1 MPLIGTAGHVDHGKS
16 TLVLALSGRDP
27 DRWAEEKRRGLT
39 IDLGFAW
46 ADIGGGVEVS
56 FIDVP
61 GHERYLKNMLAGVDA
76 IDIAILVV
84 AANEGWMP
92 QTEEH
97 LAVLDLL
104 GVSSGV
110 VALTKVDM
118 VDGEIAEL
126 VSAEVDDKLEGTTL
140 AGSVVV
146 PLAAPNRTGIS
157 ELRAELLRLCQEL
170 VPPDGERPRLWVDRS
185 FSVPGAGT
193 VVTGSLLG
201 GILEVGDEVRIY
213 PGSDTARIRSLQS
226 HEEDVAR
233 ALPGTRVAVSLVGPE
248 VSDVGRGDMVAREG
262 QWRTTDRLI
271 VSIRPARYVDEIT
284 SRGAYQLH
292 IGTAT
297 LNARILKL
305 AGDRALISV
314 DRPVAAAMGDRFILR
329 DTGRRRVVAGGAV
342 LDPAPS
348 PGSLT
353 ARLDA
358 EEPQDTRAARLLE
371 LRGMDRLADIVN
383 DSGGGTPQDAVIVD
397 EVVVSSSRLRQLRG
411 AAEQK
416 VRLDHESRPMRSGI
430 PMATLAGALSAPRA
444 IVERAVQESTLLEVR
459 GPDVAFKDHE
469 ASLDSGAARVWDEAR
484 SKLSAGLAV
493 PTVGELEVETELLHL
508 LIRRGALVRVSEN
521 LVYLPDQI
529 AEIIG
534 IVAGLEFPF
543 GVGEFKDALGLSRKY
558 AVPILEWLDDGG
570 YTIRRGE
577 GRFPGTRL
585 GSGG

>member
-46 ADIGGGVEVS
+46 TDIGGGFEVS
-56 FIDVP
+56 FVDVP

-104 GVSSGV
+104 GVTSGV

-118 VDGEIAEL
+118 VDREIAEL
-126 VSAEVDDKLEGTTL
+126 VSAEVSDKLTGTSL

-146 PLAAPNRTGIS
+146 PVAAPNGKGMT
-157 ELRAELLRLCQEL
+157 ELRAELLRLCQTL
-170 VPPDGERPRLWVDRS
+170 VLPEGERPRLWVDRS

-193 VVTGSLLG
+193 VVTGSLLA
-201 GILEVGDEVRIY
+201 GILEVGDWVRIY
-213 PGSDTARIRSLQS
+213 PGSDTARIRSMQS
-226 HEEDVAR
+226 HEKDVAR

-262 QWRTTDRLI
+262 QWRTTDRFV
-271 VSIRPARYVDEIT
+271 VSIKPARYVDEVT
-284 SRGAYQLH
+284 HRGAYQMH

-305 AGDRALISV
+305 EGQRALISV
-314 DRPVAAAMGDRFILR
+314 DRPVAATMGDRFILR

-348 PGSLT
+348 PGSI
-353 ARLDA
+353 AAKLDA
-358 EEPQDTRAARLLE
+358 EEPPDTRAARLLAI
-371 LRGMDRLADIVN
+371 RGMDRLADIGN
-383 DSGGGTPQDAVIVD
+383 DSGGGTPEYAVTVGALVI
-397 EVVVSSSRLRQLRG
+397 SSARLNRLI
-411 AAEQK
+411 AVAEQK
-416 VRLDHESRPMRSGI
+416 VRLDHEERPMRSGI
-430 PMATLAGALSAPRA
+430 PMATLAGALNAPRS
-444 IVERAVQESTLLEVR
+444 IVERAIQDSTLLEVR
-459 GPDVAFKDHE
+459 GPDVALRDHE
-469 ASLDSGAARVWDEAR
+469 ASLDPEAARVWDEAR

-508 LIRRGALVRVSEN
+508 LIRRGDLVRVSES

-529 AEIIG
+529 AGIIE
-534 IVAGLEFPF
+534 VVVGLEVPF

-558 AVPILEWLDDGG
+558 AVPILEWLDDRGH
-570 YTIRRGE
+570 TIRRGE
-577 GRFPGTRL
+577 GRFPGP
-585 GSGG
+585 GSGSSG

>member
-56 FIDVP
+56 FVDVP

-118 VDGEIAEL
+118 VGSEISEL
-126 VSAEVDDKLEGTTL
+126 ASAEVDDRLEGTSL

-146 PLAAPNRTGIS
+146 PVAAPSGSGIT
-157 ELRAELLRLCQEL
+157 ELRAELLRLCEAL
-170 VPPDGERPRLWVDRS
+170 TPPEGERARLWVDRS

-213 PGSDTARIRSLQS
+213 PGTDTARIRSLQS
-226 HEEDVAR
+226 HEKDVVR
-233 ALPGTRVAVSLVGPE
+233 ALPGTRVAISLVGPE
-248 VSDVGRGDMVAREG
+248 VSDIGRGDMVAREG
-262 QWRTTDRLI
+262 QWRTTDRLV
-271 VSIRPARYVDEIT
+271 VSIKPARYVDEVT
-284 SRGAYQLH
+284 PRGAYQMH

-297 LNARILKL
+297 LNARILRL
-305 AGDRALISV
+305 EGERALISV
-314 DRPVAAAMGDRFILR
+314 DRPVAATMGDRFILR
-329 DTGRRRVVAGGAV
+329 DTGRRSVVAGGAV

-348 PGSLT
+348 PGSL
-353 ARLDA
+353 AAKLNA
-358 EEPQDTRAARLLE
+358 QEPPDTRAARLLAI
-371 LRGMDRLADIVN
+371 RGMDRLADIVT
-383 DSGGGTPQDAVIVD
+383 DSGGGTPEDAVTVGD
-397 EVVVSSSRLRQLRG
+397 LVVSSSRLNLLTA

-416 VRLDHESRPMRSGI
+416 VRLDHEERPMRSGI
-430 PMATLAGALSAPRA
+430 PMATLAGALDAPRS
-444 IVERAVQESTLLEVR
+444 IVERAVRESTLLEVR
-459 GPDVAFKDHE
+459 GPDVAIKGHE
-469 ASLDSGAARVWDEAR
+469 ASLDLEAARVWDDAR
-484 SKLSAGLAV
+484 SRLSADLAV
-493 PTVGELEVETELLHL
+493 PTVGELGVEAELLHL
-508 LIRRGALVRVSEN
+508 LIRRGDLVRVSEN

-529 AEIIG
+529 AGIIE
-534 IVAGLEFPF
+534 IVARLEVPF

-558 AVPILEWLDDGG
+558 AVPILEWLDDRG

-577 GRFPGTRL
+577 GRFPGPGS

>member
-16 TLVLALSGRDP
+16 TLVMALSGRDP

-46 ADIGGGVEVS
+46 ADIGGGLEVS
-56 FIDVP
+56 FVDVP

-97 LAVLDLL
+97 LAVLHLL
-104 GVSSGV
+104 GVSRGV

-118 VDGEIAEL
+118 VDREIAEL
-126 VSAEVDDKLEGTTL
+126 ASAEVEDRLEGTSL
-140 AGSVVV
+140 AGSMVV
-146 PLAAPNRTGIS
+146 PVAAPNGSGVT
-157 ELRAELLRLCQEL
+157 ELRAELLRLCESL
-170 VPPDGERPRLWVDRS
+170 IPFEGGRPRLWVDRS

-213 PGSDTARIRSLQS
+213 PGRDTARIRSLQS
-226 HEEDVAR
+226 HEKDVNP

-248 VSDVGRGDMVAREG
+248 VSDIGRGDMVAREG
-262 QWRTTDRLI
+262 QWRTTERLV
-271 VSIRPARYVDEIT
+271 VSIMPARYVDYVT
-284 SRGAYQLH
+284 PRGAYQMH

-297 LNARILKL
+297 LNARVLKL

-314 DRPVAAAMGDRFILR
+314 DRPVAATMGDRFILR

-348 PGSLT
+348 QGTLSAKLN
-353 ARLDA
+353 A
-358 EEPQDTRAARLLE
+358 EEPPDKRAARLLE
-371 LRGMDRLADIVN
+371 IRGMDHLADIVN
-383 DSGGGTPQDAVIVD
+383 DSGGGTPEDAVIVGD
-397 EVVVSSSRLRQLRG
+397 LVISTSRLKQLTD

-416 VRLDHESRPMRSGI
+416 VRIDHEERPMRSGI
-430 PMATLAGALSAPRA
+430 PMATLAGVLKAPRS
-444 IVERAVQESTLLEVR
+444 IVERAIQGSTLLEVR
-459 GPDVAFKDHE
+459 GPDVAIENHQ
-469 ASLDSGAARVWDEAR
+469 ASLDPEAATVWDEAR
-484 SKLSAGLAV
+484 SKLSAGLTV
-493 PTVGELEVETELLHL
+493 PTVGELEIETELLHL
-508 LIRRGALVRVSEN
+508 LIRRGDLIRVSEN
-521 LVYLPDQI
+521 LVYLPDQV
-529 AEIIG
+529 ADIIG
-534 IVAGLEFPF
+534 IVNRLEVPF

-558 AVPILEWLDDGG
+558 AVPILEWLDDRG
-570 YTIRRGE
+570 YTVRRGD
-577 GRFPGTRL
+577 GRFPGP
-585 GSGG
+585 GSGSGS

>member
-56 FIDVP
+56 FVDVP

-76 IDIAILVV
+76 IDVAILVV

-110 VALTKVDM
+110 VAMTKVDT
-118 VDGEIAEL
+118 VDERTAEL
-126 VSAEVDDKLEGTTL
+126 VRDDVGRKLAGTSL
-140 AGSVVV
+140 AGSVVIPV
-146 PLAAPNRTGIS
+146 AAPSGTGIDD
-157 ELRAELLRLCQEL
+157 LRAELLRLSQAL
-170 VPPDGERPRLWVDRS
+170 TPPNGERPRLWVDRS

-201 GILEVGDEVRIY
+201 GGFATGDLVRIY
-213 PGSDTARIRSLQS
+213 PGSHTARIRSLQS
-226 HEEDVAR
+226 HEKDVAR
-233 ALPGTRVAVSLVGPE
+233 ALPGTRVAVSLVGLD
-248 VSDVGRGDMVAREG
+248 VSEVGRGDMVASDG
-262 QWRTTDRLI
+262 QWRTTDRLV
-271 VSIRPARYVDEIT
+271 VSIRPARYIDEI
-284 SRGAYQLH
+284 SARGAHQMH

-305 AGDRALISV
+305 DGDRALISI
-314 DRPVAAAMGDRFILR
+314 DRPVPAAMGDRFILR
-329 DTGRRRVVAGGAV
+329 DTGRRRVIAGGAV

-348 PGSLT
+348 SASLT
-353 ARLDA
+353 ARIDA
-358 EEPQDTRAARLLE
+358 QEPSDRRAARLLE
-371 LRGMDRLADIVN
+371 VRGMDRLADIVN
-383 DSGGGTPQDAVIVD
+383 DSGGGSPADSVIVGD
-397 EVVVSSSRLRQLRG
+397 LVMSPSRLKQLMA
-411 AAEQK
+411 AAEDK
-416 VRLDHESRPMRSGI
+416 VRLEHEKRPMRGGI
-430 PMATLAGALSAPRA
+430 PMATLAGALNAPRS
-444 IVERAVQESTLLEVR
+444 IVERAVADSTLLEVR
-459 GPDVAFKDHE
+459 GPDVALKEHE
-469 ASLDSGAARVWDEAR
+469 ASLDPDKAKVWEEAR
-484 SKLSAGLAV
+484 SRLSAGLAV

-508 LIRRGALVRVSEN
+508 LIRRGDLVRVSEN

-529 AEIIG
+529 AGIIG
-534 IVAGLEFPF
+534 VVAGLDVPF
-543 GVGEFKDALGLSRKY
+543 GVGDFKDALGLSRKY
-558 AVPILEWLDDGG
+558 AVPILEWLDERG

-577 GRFPGTRL
+577 GRFPGPGS